1 MFKGTF
7 SVTVTP
13 FDNDKNTVNIDAL
26 KQHTNWQIEQGIHGL
41 IPLGSTGEFLSMTDE
56 ERLTVIDTVIGASA
70 GRVPV
75 IVGTGAEDTRE
86 AIRLIKQAEEMG
98 ADGAMIIPP
107 YYSTPTPDE
116 LYHHYKLIAN
126 ASSLPIMIYN
136 NPATANVD
144 LTPEIVARLSEID
157 SVSYI
162 KESTMDVTRIRDIIE
177 LCGDRMSVFGG
188 IMGYESFLEG
198 AVGWVSVASNFLPG
212 PTAKIFELIDQQQD
226 YLSAREIYLKY
237 LPLIRFVGGHN
248 YVAGSKYLLSLMGCD
263 CGIPRPP
270 RLAISAELA
279 AQAELLA
286 KMFNLNNCI
295 SKQIGVVSNGF

>member
-13 FDNDKNTVNIDAL
+13 FSDDLKSVNVDAL
-26 KQHTNWQIEQGIHGL
+26 KQHTQWQVQQGIHGL

-56 ERLTVIDTVIGASA
+56 ERLIVLDTVVNTVA

-75 IVGTGAEDTRE
+75 LAGTGAEDTRE
-86 AIRLIKQAEEMG
+86 AVRLIKQAEDMG

-107 YYSTPTPDE
+107 YYSSPTADE
-116 LYHHYKLIAN
+116 LYQHYKTISD

-144 LTPEIVARLSEID
+144 LTPDIVARLSEID

-212 PTAKIFELIDQQQD
+212 PTAKMFEMIDQNQD

-248 YVAGSKYLLSLMGCD
+248 YVSGSKHLLSLMGCD
-263 CGIPRPP
+263 CGIPRAP
-270 RLAISAELA
+270 RLPMAPELA
-279 AQAELLA
+279 ALAEEMVQEFGLA
-286 KMFNLNNCI
+286 DSI
-295 SKQIGVVSNGF
+295 R